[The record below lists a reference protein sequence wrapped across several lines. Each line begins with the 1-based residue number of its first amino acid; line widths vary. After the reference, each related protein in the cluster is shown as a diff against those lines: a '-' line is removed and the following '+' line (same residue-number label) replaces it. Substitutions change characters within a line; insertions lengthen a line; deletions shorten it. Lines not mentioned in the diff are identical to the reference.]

1 MNERFL
7 LGNHS
12 GQKEVAHLSGADGK
26 LLPTMESILVKL
38 LFRNERE
45 IMTFS
50 YEGKQNLGLADLF
63 LKNS

>member
-1 MNERFL
+1 M
-7 LGNHS
+7 
-12 GQKEVAHLSGADGK
+12 AHLSGADGK

-63 LKNS
+63 FKNS